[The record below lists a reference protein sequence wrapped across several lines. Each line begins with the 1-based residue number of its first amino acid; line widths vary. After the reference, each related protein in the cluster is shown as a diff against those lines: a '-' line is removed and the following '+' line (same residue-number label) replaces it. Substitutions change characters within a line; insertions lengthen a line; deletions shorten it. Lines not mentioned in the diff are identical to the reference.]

1 MLVHWILKKKS
12 IDLSEMEQYS
22 AGVDIW
28 ASVCYQRLMFIYIL
42 NGADFLSDFLLQLHM
57 YGPGAAN

>member
-1 MLVHWILKKKS
+1 MLVHWIFKKKS

-22 AGVDIW
+22 AGVDIQ
-28 ASVCYQRLMFIYIL
+28 ASVCYQRLMSIYIL

-57 YGPGAAN
+57 